1 MRRLNSQKPDGKL
14 LEEFKATF
22 PHLQQRSHS
31 IAGPPGHSLTD
42 ALDVAHPHRYVV
54 PSHVTWVLAHA
65 QDSFAHASLPSFL
78 CTDLS
83 RNVDQDDI
91 KDQDPTPRGNN
102 EPWRFTPS
110 LLDPNSF
117 AFTSFANQPPGYYTP
132 TPGGTNTLYHS
143 QAGDLHT
150 PGFSFGLGT
159 PLSLPTSEGG
169 VHVGQVTHTAHLHG
183 FNPHALSTHHFQN
196 PNPFGLQTQHSQSF
210 APHQFTHQPS
220 AFDQTTMTQSHEDS
234 PMDNMVPEV
243 EMQEQSPLIGF
254 SAHAYDDNM
263 AAAVAPASQTP
274 NQK

>member
-1 MRRLNSQKPDGKL
+1 MSMHPNLDAPHALPGL
-14 LEEFKATF
+14 LLKTATV
-22 PHLQQRSHS
+22 
-31 IAGPPGHSLTD
+31 LT
-42 ALDVAHPHRYVV
+42 VPHR
-54 PSHVTWVLAHA
+54 
-65 QDSFAHASLPSFL
+65 
-78 CTDLS
+78 
-83 RNVDQDDI
+83 NVGDQDEI

-159 PLSLPTSEGG
+159 PLSLPTSEGAL
-169 VHVGQVTHTAHLHG
+169 HAGQTVPTGHLHG
-183 FNPHALSTHHFQN
+183 FNPHALGTQHHFQN
-196 PNPFGLQTQHSQSF
+196 VNPFGMQPQHAQSF

-220 AFDQTTMTQSHEDS
+220 AFDHSAMAQSHEDS

-243 EMQEQSPLIGF
+243 EMQEQSPLIGY
-254 SAHAYDDNM
+254 APQAYNDSI
-263 AAAVAPASQTP
+263 AAAVASAPLP
-274 NQK
+274 PPQK